1 MTRGTLHHDTCAECS
16 ACQQPVITGGGYAN
30 GRLYHQVLSTFNR
43 CQHNTTIFRTASS
56 VTIADVSWRISSAVH
71 RATSSAASASK
82 YVDIYTMR
90 TSFIDNQF
98 KMATVNFIQLYQKTC
113 SVCQCAITKDCVE
126 GNGKFYHSNCIKVST
141 DYRDSN

>member
-1 MTRGTLHHDTCAECS
+1 M
-16 ACQQPVITGGGYAN
+16 Y
-30 GRLYHQVLSTFNR
+30 R
-43 CQHNTTIFRTASS
+43 CEHNTTIFRTASS

-71 RATSSAASASK
+71 RGTSSAASASK
-82 YVDIYTMR
+82 YVSIYTMR

-98 KMATVNFIQLYQKTC
+98 KMATVNIFQLYQKTC

-141 DYRDSN
+141 DYRDSLNMIQCIVICSVWTVKWFWMDVTMSLWATSCVRRITM

>member
-1 MTRGTLHHDTCAECS
+1 MTRYIMTRAQSAPRVTSPSSLAEVTPMVVC
-16 ACQQPVITGGGYAN
+16 TTRY
-30 GRLYHQVLSTFNR
+30 LSTFNR

-71 RATSSAASASK
+71 RGTSSAASASK

-98 KMATVNFIQLYQKTC
+98 KMATVNIFQLYQKTC